1 MADYETID
9 PGVPLKASMS
19 DLIAFRWRTNG
30 IEADFI
36 IPGNDAH
43 LISVRFDSQC
53 IVRLLDEM
61 PLSTEENGSV
71 NTGLV
76 PEHFAYRVRNAA
88 FELMQSAAWKETGD
102 PKHYQFVTGWAC
114 MDVVSNTEPSFRVVP
129 RPKAD

>member
-1 MADYETID
+1 MADYEPID
-9 PGVPLKASMS
+9 PGVLLKASMS

-36 IPGNDAH
+36 IPGDDAH
-43 LISVRFDSQC
+43 LLSVRFDSSC

-61 PLSTEENGSV
+61 PLSTEDNGSV

-88 FELMQSAAWKETGD
+88 FELMQSTAWKETGN
-102 PKHYQFVTGWAC
+102 PKHYQFITGWAC
-114 MDVVSNTEPSFRVVP
+114 MDVMSNAEPSFKVAP
-129 RPKAD
+129 LPKAD